1 MLTTDMLPNHKERW
15 ITALIAFVSGI
26 AGMLFAAG
34 VTNALSVRMADAAAS
49 PRPAVVSALV
59 MVDSNGVK
67 RAELHTVG
75 AQPQLDFYGRSG
87 VTRISLGIGPTH
99 NSARIRFY
107 SERGTPQAAIGVTAE
122 GRAGVALLDTAQ
134 RLRTTLD
141 VSTDGEPAL
150 RLYNDQVQPIIGLSV
165 TAAGM
170 PGLALISDA
179 GKIRAALD
187 LQRDGVPTLEFYDAN
202 GHAIREL
209 P

>member
-1 MLTTDMLPNHKERW
+1 MMTMLPKYKERW
-15 ITALIAFVSGI
+15 ITALIGFASGV

-34 VTNALSVRMADAAAS
+34 ATNALSVRMADAAAS

-59 MVDSNGVK
+59 MVDSNGIK

-75 AQPQLDFYGRSG
+75 TRPQLDFYGPSG
-87 VTRISLGIGPTH
+87 VTRLSLGIGPTR
-99 NSARIRFY
+99 NSARARFY
-107 SERGTPQAAIGVTAE
+107 SERGTPQAAIGVTAD
-122 GRAGVALLDTAQ
+122 GRPGVALLDTAQ

-150 RLYNDQVQPIIGLSV
+150 RLYNDHVQPIIGLSV
-165 TAAGM
+165 TASGM
-170 PGLALISDA
+170 SGLALISDA

-187 LQRDGVPTLEFYDAN
+187 LQRDGVPTLDFYDAN